1 MAGLVLLSLC
11 WACFLV
17 VSRGERGASYAR
29 ALFAEEWVVE
39 VAGGTEVA
47 QQLAEKY
54 GLASRGQ
61 VTL

>member
-17 VSRGERGASYAR
+17 VSRGERGAR